1 MNGGHATTGLDL
13 FVGGHVFDERGENI
27 GPKQGLV
34 FHYGTSVTRRRDFGN
49 KLLFVRETFSLLV
62 YLFHF
67 FLCL

>member
-34 FHYGTSVTRRRDFGN
+34 FHYGTSVTRRRVFEISYY
-49 KLLFVRETFSLLV
+49 LLGKPSA
-62 YLFHF
+62 
-67 FLCL
+67 C